1 MARRKKHQRRFA
13 GKRPEC
19 FVFTEETIALTQRA
33 LTLFEQPLHQADHWN
48 EKVAFAE
55 ETVQR
60 VKAKLVSMKQS
71 VGEICLTTFDYNEK
85 IVIRHALLLYSID
98 LLEASPGAQ
107 QAWELRQCRRIS
119 MYFTNEGKA
128 LP

>member
-1 MARRKKHQRRFA
+1 MARKKPRRQRHIRIA
-13 GKRPEC
+13 PC
-19 FVFTEETIALTQRA
+19 FVFTPETITLLEKAIA
-33 LTLFEQPLHQADHWN
+33 LFEMPLTRADHQR
-48 EKVAFAE
+48 EQVVFAE

-85 IVIRHALLLYSID
+85 IVVRHALLLYSID

>member
-1 MARRKKHQRRFA
+1 MARRKKHQRSFA

-33 LTLFEQPLHQADHWN
+33 LMLFEQPLHQADHRN

-55 ETVQR
+55 ETMQS
-60 VKAKLVSMKQS
+60 VKHKLEQMKQS
-71 VGEICLTTFDYNEK
+71 VGLLCLTTFDYNEK
-85 IVIRHALLLYSID
+85 IIIRQAILLYSID
-98 LLEASPGAQ
+98 LLEASPEAQ
-107 QAWELRQCRRIS
+107 QAWELRQSRRIS
-119 MYFTNEGKA
+119 MYFSGEGKA